1 MHHMKKSLIIVI
13 ILTSIISCD
22 NSGSSESETKDTST
36 TEARATKPKSYKLE
50 TKIKKESPCV
60 NGDCSKASVSFPIF
74 SESQKGYQKLNDA
87 IERKVRELLA
97 GYVMNSDAE
106 QNINQIMGAF
116 VKSYTDFKKE
126 FPESKTPWHITVT
139 SKVSYTSD
147 DFISMAF
154 EVDTYSGG
162 AHNLSET
169 IYSNIST
176 RGKEITKLSSFF
188 RDRQAIKIM
197 AEELFRD
204 QKNIDA
210 EESLSSAGYLFDKD
224 NFELTDN
231 FGFNDKGLIFYYNS
245 YEIAAYSEGPT
256 QIIIPSNSLKGN
268 FRY

>member
-1 MHHMKKSLIIVI
+1 MKKSLIMVI
-13 ILTSIISCD
+13 LLISVFSCD
-22 NSGSSESETKDTST
+22 NSGTKESETKDTSA
-36 TEARATKPKSYKLE
+36 TENQVTKPLAYKLE

-60 NGDCSKASVSFPIF
+60 NDDCSKASVSFPKF
-74 SESQKGYQKLNDA
+74 SESQKGYQKLNDV
-87 IERKVRELLA
+87 IDQKVRELLA
-97 GYVMNSDAE
+97 GYVMNSSAE
-106 QNINQIMGAF
+106 QSINQIMGAF

-126 FPESKTPWHITVT
+126 FPESKTPWYITFD

-147 DFISMAF
+147 DFISLAF
-154 EVDTYSGG
+154 EVETYSGG
-162 AHNLSET
+162 AHNLTET

-176 RGKEITKLSSFF
+176 KGKEISKLSSFF
-188 RDRQAIKIM
+188 RDRQAIKVI

-210 EESLSSAGYLFDKD
+210 EENLSSAGYLFDKD

-231 FGFNDKGLIFYYNS
+231 FGFSDKGLIFYYNS

-256 QIIIPSNSLKGN
+256 RITIPFNSLKGN

>member
-1 MHHMKKSLIIVI
+1 MKKSLIMAI
-13 ILTSIISCD
+13 ILTSVISCD
-22 NSGSSESETKDTST
+22 NSGTKESETNTAST
-36 TEARATKPKSYKLE
+36 TESQATKPLAYKLE

-60 NGDCSKASVSFPIF
+60 NDECSKASVSLPKF
-74 SESQKGYQKLNDA
+74 SESQKGYEKVNDA
-87 IERKVRELLA
+87 IDEKVRELLA
-97 GYVMNSDAE
+97 GYVMNSSAE
-106 QNINQIMGAF
+106 QSINQIMGAF

-126 FPESKTPWHITVT
+126 FPESKTPWYITLD
-139 SKVSYTSD
+139 SEVSYTSD

-154 EVDTYSGG
+154 EVETYSGG
-162 AHNLSET
+162 AHNLTET

-176 RGKEITKLSSFF
+176 KGKEINKLSSFF
-188 RDRQAIKIM
+188 RDRQAIKVM

-210 EESLSSAGYLFDKD
+210 DKSLSSAGYLFDKD

-231 FGFNDKGLIFYYNS
+231 FGFSDKGLVFYYNS

-256 QIIIPSNSLKGN
+256 RIIIPFNVLNDN